1 MNRAH
6 RRGGQRKV
14 VMSRNV
20 PKRRWLDTEI
30 AAVMR
35 GEVPE
40 GRTYLQ
46 AASYAHKHNIPW
58 KELRKAT
65 CQWWWTES
73 EDIALRAGKIAPN
86 RSWESIRQH
95 KEALGIPRSAKP
107 RFSDFK
113 AFNEKNSNN
122 INIIHRSKP
131 NAQEE
136 EQTKSV

>member
-1 MNRAH
+1 
-6 RRGGQRKV
+6 
-14 VMSRNV
+14 MSRNV

-30 AAVMR
+30 LEVQR
-35 GEVPE
+35 GNVPE

-58 KELRKAT
+58 KELRKNT
-65 CQWWWTES
+65 CKWWWTPA
-73 EDIALRAGKIAPN
+73 EDAVLMSGNIVPN

-113 AFNEKNSNN
+113 AFNEKNRNA
-122 INIIHRSKP
+122 INIIHRGKP

-136 EQTKSV
+136 ETTQPV

>member
-1 MNRAH
+1 
-6 RRGGQRKV
+6 
-14 VMSRNV
+14 MSRNV

-73 EDIALRAGKIAPN
+73 EDIALRAGKVVPN

-107 RFSDFK
+107 RFADFK
-113 AFNEKNSNN
+113 AFNEKNSNS

-136 EQTKSV
+136 ETSESV